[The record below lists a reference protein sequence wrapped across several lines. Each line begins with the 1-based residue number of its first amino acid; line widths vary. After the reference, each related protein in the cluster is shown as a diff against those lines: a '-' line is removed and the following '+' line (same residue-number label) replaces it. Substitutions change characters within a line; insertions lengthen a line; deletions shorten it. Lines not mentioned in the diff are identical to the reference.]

1 MATKAEQDSQ
11 SRVGSGDGAPG
22 SIRGAAW
29 IVSFGPV
36 GAGSDGYLV
45 RVETNAQALASL
57 GYQVKVL
64 EISRRSERTT
74 PWTNVETFPA
84 LPSIIREQRILGPID
99 WLANFRGQ
107 LALLVGLI
115 RNRRSIRSSDVVVVE
130 GGLLFLSFA
139 LRLFRRRSFPLFVF
153 DLITLM
159 SSLHRDLTPL
169 NVFVCEGP
177 CLKLGDFGIVR
188 QQSDGRGITART
200 RNALT
205 APSEIIAGEAPKWQA
220 RDDVYQVGQLLGML
234 VKGDAGVRVSTREIR
249 GLPCSDHLKEIVY
262 RCLGERRK
270 RYESANELIEALRN
284 PPAPLKAGVLRS
296 LKGVHLAF
304 TGVLSQRRSEAVR
317 AAKRAGAVVHGAP
330 SARTSVV
337 VSMPSIPLRTAPT
350 ETISPWPGD
359 IRLSNRTKAP
369 SGVSQLVSVMS
380 CVIDWPERCMSV
392 WISPGKRRLPALAI
406 SLVLGGMI
414 LALAPLT
421 PVRFV
426 LPDGRRRQRHWVR

>member
-115 RNRRSIRSSDVVVVE
+115 RNRSSIRSSDVVVVE

-139 LRLFRRRSFPLFVF
+139 LRLFRRRSFPVFVF

-159 SSLHRDLTPL
+159 SSLHRDLTP
-169 NVFVCEGP
+169 VCSLTCKLRRRIWRILEFICVRCTDVAVTGSKEDAILLYGGRAKVVP
-177 CLKLGDFGIVR
+177 HIVLGDTPVAEAQEVAGLVGFLGNGHVVPNREALDFIATTVLNDR
-188 QQSDGRGITART
+188 RLELARCRVIGDPNGYNSRDNERIEFIGFYKDPSPALAPVSVCCAPMDG
-200 RNALT
+200 
-205 APSEIIAGEAPKWQA
+205 AG
-220 RDDVYQVGQLLGML
+220 G
-234 VKGDAGVRVSTREIR
+234 VSTKVLAYLINGKRTVSTPEAAHGIAFPPKGLWVAERENF
-249 GLPCSDHLKEIVY
+249 
-262 RCLGERRK
+262 
-270 RYESANELIEALRN
+270 A
-284 PPAPLKAGVLRS
+284 
-296 LKGVHLAF
+296 
-304 TGVLSQRRSEAVR
+304 EAVV
-317 AAKRAGAVVHGAP
+317 AAMR
-330 SARTSVV
+330 
-337 VSMPSIPLRTAPT
+337 
-350 ETISPWPGD
+350 SPWSPAEA
-359 IRLSNRTKAP
+359 RALSEWMATHH
-369 SGVSQLVSVMS
+369 G
-380 CVIDWPERCMSV
+380 
-392 WISPGKRRLPALAI
+392 LPALTQAWR
-406 SLVLGGMI
+406 S
-414 LALAPLT
+414 ALASDKRVT
-421 PVRFV
+421 ERV
-426 LPDGRRRQRHWVR
+426 